1 MDSSEYDY
9 EINYGNYNVLDQ
21 TIDNFYQN
29 DTQERHVNNCSVNSL
44 PSKFFEKIC
53 DIENSLLLE
62 KDLIKI
68 ENLAR
73 LYKIG
78 VEYYSGV
85 NSVKE
90 NDFLFRL
97 QALFS
102 DKNLFNYQPN
112 QNNDEKI
119 KIDRRKTK
127 YNMEINLINKLKE
140 NDSAAT
146 LLSKFEIGFNNAL
159 NIIQKGIYEQEL
171 NLTNMIKKKKRE
183 MSLLAEIV
191 SLIKIRT

>member
-1 MDSSEYDY
+1 MDDTEYEY
-9 EINYGNYNVLDQ
+9 EVNYGNYDVLDQ
-21 TIDNFYQN
+21 TIDNYYHN
-29 DTQERHVNNCSVNSL
+29 DTQERHLNNCTVNSL

-97 QALFS
+97 QSLFS
-102 DKNLFNYQPN
+102 DKNLFNYQ
-112 QNNDEKI
+112 QTQSKDEKA
-119 KIDRRKTK
+119 KIERRKTK
-127 YNMEINLINKLKE
+127 YNMEINLIKLKDNE
-140 NDSAAT
+140 SAST

-159 NIIQKGIYEQEL
+159 NIIQKGIYDQEL

-191 SLIKIRT
+191 RYF